1 MELAASIPELFE
13 RQKIN
18 KFEKQRVV
26 YKNNRFVALPSC
38 SRGLPLHGAPMKPH
52 NVIQKAPK
60 KKRSQSLSEN
70 ACYGTYTYCSI
81 NISPPT
87 MQLVV
92 PQRSWR

>member
-1 MELAASIPELFE
+1 MELAASILKLFE

-38 SRGLPLHGAPMKPH
+38 SRALPLHGAPMKPH

-60 KKRSQSLSEN
+60 KKAVKAFPKML
-70 ACYGTYTYCSI
+70 ATVLTHI
-81 NISPPT
+81 A
-87 MQLVV
+87 V
-92 PQRSWR
+92 